1 MKENIIA
8 GLILFV
14 MTVAGARDTPAE
26 EVVFCDSLGRT
37 VTVQAP
43 VRRAVVVIDYEIVP
57 ALGVWDQIVAVT
69 RWAKQNDL
77 IRAVRPNIES
87 EFPSIGTG
95 SDINIEALM
104 ALKPDFVHTWT
115 VNPQNVA
122 FIAAKG
128 IPTIAANY
136 QNRQDLYGGMRL
148 LGRIFGQ
155 SLRAETVIARMDRI
169 FDLIRKNIAPVPRN
183 MRQKALWLYGKP
195 TLVAGSDNLN
205 NDLFSLIGAINP
217 AAEIR
222 QQNPEVSIE
231 QIIRWNPDILFIWGS
246 SRYGPQNILGNPQWQ
261 SVAAVRTRR
270 VYKMPVWS
278 TWSPRLAPE
287 ALWMA
292 ARLYP
297 DAFREVDVI
306 QEIDTFYHDVYGIS
320 YKQVSSFEN

>member
-1 MKENIIA
+1 MKEYIAA
-8 GLILFV
+8 GLLFFV
-14 MTVAGARDTPAE
+14 IAVAGAMDAPAE
-26 EVVFCDSLGRT
+26 EVVCRDSLGRT

-43 VRRAVVVIDYEIVP
+43 VKRAVLVIDYEIVP
-57 ALGVWDQIVAVT
+57 ALNVWNKIVAVT

-95 SDINIEALM
+95 SDINIEALI

-115 VNPQNVA
+115 VSPQNVD

-128 IPTIAANY
+128 IPTIAVNY
-136 QNRQDLYGGMRL
+136 ENMQDLYGGMRL

-169 FDLIRKNIAPVPRN
+169 FDLIRKHVASIPPNK
-183 MRQKALWLYGKP
+183 RQKALWLYGKP
-195 TLVAGSDNLN
+195 TLVAGGVNLN
-205 NDLFSLIGAINP
+205 NDLFSLMNAVNP

-246 SRYGPQNILGNPQWQ
+246 SRYGRQEILGNPQWQ
-261 SVAAVRTRR
+261 AVAAVRSKR

-292 ARLYP
+292 AKLYP
-297 DAFREVDVI
+297 DAFGEVDVM
-306 QEIDTFYHDVYGIS
+306 QEIDSFYHDVYGIS
-320 YKQVSSFEN
+320 YKEVSPFEN